1 MLCLLCFAYL
11 VCFTRF
17 AGFALLGLLAWL
29 AYFAWL
35 AMSSLG
41 FIRLGR
47 LARSVVF
54 DFWLLLS
61 KFYRKTAITSSESE
75 VEHDFSKTHVPAVIL
90 NFFCQRPNFA
100 RILNP

>member
-29 AYFAWL
+29 AYSAWL
-35 AMSSLG
+35 AMCSLG
-41 FIRLGR
+41 LIWLRR
-47 LARSVVF
+47 LARSGVL
-54 DFWLLLS
+54 DFLLFLS
-61 KFYRKTAITSSESE
+61 KFYRKTAITSSKSE

-90 NFFCQRPNFA
+90 IFFCQRPNFA
-100 RILNP
+100 KILNP